1 MAINGLH
8 HVMLTV
14 TDFQR
19 SNEFYGGLL
28 GLETF
33 RANPDH
39 GVVGAKVIYSLPD
52 GTSSPSCSTRAGTR
66 TTSMRCAPAS
76 TMFRSTCPLK
86 ILACG
91 RSGFKRLGYRRRSQL
106 QQPAASSSS
115 SYVNPTIS
123 SCKSLAGTPNRVDRE
138 GSVRLATLK
147 NRPALLRP
155 TGSTVAGQPLPARR
169 SCQRP

>member
-39 GVVGAKVIYSLPD
+39 GVVGAKVICSLPD
-52 GTSSPSCSTRAGTR
+52 GNFFAIVQHASGDKNNFDEMRTGLDHVSFNVPAEDLGVWQKRFQEAGI
-66 TTSMRCAPAS
+66 PAS
-76 TMFRSTCPLK
+76 EP
-86 ILACG
+86 A
-91 RSGFKRLGYRRRSQL
+91 
-106 QQPAASSSS
+106 PAASGEL
-115 SYVNPTIS
+115 VI
-123 SCKSLAGTPNRVDRE
+123 VVRE
-138 GSVRLATLK
+138 PDNIQLQIFGRHS
-147 NRPALLRP
+147 
-155 TGSTVAGQPLPARR
+155 
-169 SCQRP
+169 

>member
-52 GTSSPSCSTRAGTR
+52 GNFFAIVQHASGDKNNVDEMR
-66 TTSMRCAPAS
+66 TGLDHVS
-76 TMFRSTCPLK
+76 FTCPLK

-91 RSGFKRLGYRRRSQL
+91 RSGSKRLGYRRRSQL
-106 QQPAASSSS
+106 QQPPASSSS
-115 SYVNPTIS
+115 SYVTPTIS

-138 GSVRLATLK
+138 GSVRLATLE